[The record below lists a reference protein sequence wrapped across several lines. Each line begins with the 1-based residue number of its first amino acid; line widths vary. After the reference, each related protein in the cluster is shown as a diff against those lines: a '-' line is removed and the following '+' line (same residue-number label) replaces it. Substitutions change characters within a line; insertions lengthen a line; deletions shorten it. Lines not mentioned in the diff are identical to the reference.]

1 MDILLV
7 IFSLSF
13 VGGAERVLTV
23 MANYW
28 AEKGWKVTVATYDHG
43 ENQPFYDLSPQ
54 VKHEPLYLA
63 SESSNP
69 FSRIINNYQRVKNL
83 KKYFNKKAP
92 DVIISFVAKRNII
105 TLLSTLKTGIPVI
118 VSERKN
124 PALSS
129 NGLISRCLRKWL
141 YPKAS
146 GVVCQTKAMMEY
158 YLPDLKH
165 NAVVIPNPV
174 LKDHLDGS
182 SPEILLPDGKLLF
195 AIGSM
200 ASKEKVKQKG
210 FDMLIPVFNDLALKH
225 NNWNLVILG
234 DGPERDHLKQM
245 VKNYNLEDR
254 VFLPG
259 NVKNIHSV
267 LNQGDLFVLS
277 SRYEGFPNALVEA
290 MSCGLPA
297 VSFDCPTGPGEIIRN
312 GVDGYL
318 VKTED
323 LDTMQI
329 MLGKLMEDQVLR
341 KSMGEKARE
350 VLDRFNIDSVM
361 EEWEKLINRSVTG

>member
-1 MDILLV
+1 MNILLV

-13 VGGAERVLTV
+13 VGGAERVLTE

-28 AEKGWKVTVATYDHG
+28 AEKDWKVTIATFDHG
-43 ENQPFYDLSPQ
+43 ENQPFYDLSPR
-54 VKHEPLYLA
+54 VKHEPLCLA
-63 SESSNP
+63 SVSSN
-69 FSRIINNYQRVKNL
+69 FFWSILNNYQRMKSL
-83 KKYFNKKAP
+83 KKYFLRKDP
-92 DVIISFVAKRNII
+92 DIIISFVAKRNIL
-105 TLLSTLKTGIPVI
+105 TLLSTLNTGIPVI

-129 NGLISRCLRKWL
+129 NSLIDRYLRKWL

-158 YLPDLKH
+158 YMPDLKH

-174 LKDHLDGS
+174 LKGNTDGL
-182 SPEILLPDGKLLF
+182 SPEIFLPEGKLLL
-195 AIGSM
+195 AVGSM
-200 ASKEKVKQKG
+200 TSREKVNQKG
-210 FDMLIPVFNDLALKH
+210 FDMLIPVFSDLAPGHKD
-225 NNWNLVILG
+225 WKLVILG
-234 DGPERDHLKQM
+234 DGPERDHLKQI
-245 VKNYNLEDR
+245 VKNHNLEDR

-259 NVKNIHSV
+259 IVKNIHSV
-267 LNQGDLFVLS
+267 FKQGDLFVLS

-341 KSMGEKARE
+341 KFMSEKARE

-361 EEWEKLINRSVTG
+361 EEWEKIINRSVTG